1 MTVPGE
7 RSIRTLRKHITSTR
21 YDSELRRQMR
31 LQGEIPRRT
40 MLRYLIILNGPAICL
55 ESVNEQLDL
64 LGYLP
69 LGREHTMTGGERL
82 DALVIR
88 LLESYREIYDPLCPG
103 DSHAWLQKMCRR
115 LDAFFAEQGKPRMRF
130 MHFKALEL

>member
-1 MTVPGE
+1 M
-7 RSIRTLRKHITSTR
+7 K
-21 YDSELRRQMR
+21 
-31 LQGEIPRRT
+31 
-40 MLRYLIILNGPAICL
+40 A
-55 ESVNEQLDL
+55 NEQLDL

-82 DALVIR
+82 DALVIQ